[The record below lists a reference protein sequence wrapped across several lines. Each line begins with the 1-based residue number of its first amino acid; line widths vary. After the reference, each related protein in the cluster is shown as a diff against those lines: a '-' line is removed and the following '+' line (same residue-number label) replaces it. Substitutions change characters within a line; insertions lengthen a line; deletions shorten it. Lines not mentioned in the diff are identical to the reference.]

1 MQRNKVFS
9 IITIACFCSI
19 VLIPIGLALMWFMT
33 EWKKKRKIIIT
44 IAGSLLYIAIVAF
57 VLLLEP
63 SYNTGGVSLPFKY
76 SGGETAYDA
85 PANPGRKA
93 KKEKKISPA
102 SDKKNKTDSKKSD
115 TDEERVPR
123 SVKKQSGRT
132 LGRGF
137 YVFLFILIMLVLI
150 LWRNFRAS
158 GKKEDYENPYV
169 DTNLYKLPLADDA
182 KTPLVHFQRL
192 KLNQGEKIIYATETT
207 QKDNEGDFVVTNQR
221 AVIFAPG
228 GVTELPL
235 PSLTA
240 VLSVSNS
247 VMQLTSGE
255 QKYYIFLPESQMK
268 FALAIV
274 KWAYARVT
282 AS

>member
-1 MQRNKVFS
+1 M
-9 IITIACFCSI
+9 
-19 VLIPIGLALMWFMT
+19 LIPLGIALMWFMT
-33 EWKKKRKIIIT
+33 SWKKKRKLIIT
-44 IAGSLLYIAIVAF
+44 SASSILYVGIVAF
-57 VLLLEP
+57 ILLFEP

-85 PANPGRKA
+85 PANPGRKS

-102 SDKKNKTDSKKSD
+102 SDEKKKSDSKKSEA
-115 TDEERVPR
+115 DEERVPR

-137 YVFLFILIMLVLI
+137 YVFLFFLIILVLI
-150 LWRNFRAS
+150 LWRNFRTA

-192 KLNQGEKIIYATETT
+192 KLNQNEKILYATETV
-207 QKDNEGDFVVTNQR
+207 QKDNEGDFVVSNQR
-221 AVIFAPG
+221 AVIFAKG
-228 GVTELPL
+228 GTTELPL
-235 PSLTA
+235 NSLTA

-268 FALAIV
+268 YALAIV
-274 KWAYARVT
+274 KWAYAKIT
-282 AS
+282 S